1 MGFIQINTCFLTYG
15 GGGVINALIFCLTH
29 SFAAFGQHRIPI
41 LAEGCGIARKCCKDA
56 FIL

>member
-1 MGFIQINTCFLTYG
+1 MGFIQINTCFLTY